1 MSTNFEDIIFN
12 ESDHAYT
19 LYGQPLSSVTQVI
32 GRLKSPFDTS
42 TAATRVAE
50 RAGRDPADV
59 LAEWEQKRRTALER
73 GTTVHKY
80 VAAKILSSSDC
91 LSSRDDKVI
100 NRLNTPHRLPEMD
113 AFDRFWDDNSKHNR
127 KGQVEWVVGDA
138 ELGIAGTV
146 DAMFWNSIAL
156 GNVIFD
162 WKTGGKFATENRW
175 ENLLP
180 PFNNL
185 PNCELS
191 IYSLQTSLYRLIIER
206 NEGEVESC
214 TIVHLNNEGQITPY
228 QAMDLRDQLFTW
240 LTARSSSNGQ

>member
-1 MSTNFEDIIFN
+1 MPTNFEDIIFN
-12 ESDHAYT
+12 ESD
-19 LYGQPLSSVTQVI
+19 
-32 GRLKSPFDTS
+32 
-42 TAATRVAE
+42 
-50 RAGRDPADV
+50 
-59 LAEWEQKRRTALER
+59 
-73 GTTVHKY
+73 
-80 VAAKILSSSDC
+80 SDC

-100 NRLNTPHRLPEMD
+100 NHLNTPHHLPEMD